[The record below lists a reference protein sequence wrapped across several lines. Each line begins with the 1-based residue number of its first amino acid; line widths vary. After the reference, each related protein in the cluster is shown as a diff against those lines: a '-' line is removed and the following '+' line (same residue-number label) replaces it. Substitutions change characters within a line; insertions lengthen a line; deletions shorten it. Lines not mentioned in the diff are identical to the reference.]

1 MSRPPDSPLS
11 RRAARA
17 LREEARGRALESEPS
32 APPEPPTATLPLPI
46 IPAAAGASRPAPLPT
61 RHDARA
67 AQLLSTGVAPARHA
81 RAPRATRAGVAI
93 GLAAAAALLLGS
105 SAAMTAM
112 MMEPTST
119 DDGGRTYAAAR
130 FAPPPL
136 PSVEALPVPK
146 VAQTLATEDIC
157 TLPEVADALAAGDDE
172 GVISAAGGGEGF
184 RAAVVSGNAPCLSL
198 ADPARIWVVVNKTR
212 PYDPLQYQ
220 PDLLVTPDNVRNI
233 EGGTLRPDAA
243 SALTG
248 MAAAASQAGAGE
260 IAVESGFR
268 SYTTQNSS
276 YGSQVSDRGIAGADL
291 VSARPGYSEHQ
302 SGITADIVAC
312 NGGCGTLDDLAA
324 SPQGAWIAAHA
335 WEYGWIVRYE
345 DGHTDTTGYLAE
357 PWHLRYV
364 GPQLAQAYHDGG
376 WHTLEEFFGLPAA
389 PGYPG

>member
-1 MSRPPDSPLS
+1 MT
-11 RRAARA
+11 A
-17 LREEARGRALESEPS
+17 LIMEPS
-32 APPEPPTATLPLPI
+32 T
-46 IPAAAGASRPAPLPT
+46 
-61 RHDARA
+61 
-67 AQLLSTGVAPARHA
+67 V
-81 RAPRATRAGVAI
+81 
-93 GLAAAAALLLGS
+93 
-105 SAAMTAM
+105 
-112 MMEPTST
+112 T
-119 DDGGRTYAAAR
+119 DDAGRTHAAAR

-146 VAQTLATEDIC
+146 VAQTLATENIC
-157 TLPEVADALAAGDDE
+157 TLPEVGDALAAGDDE

-198 ADPARIWVVVNKTR
+198 ADPARIWVVVNKMR
-212 PYDPLQYQ
+212 PYEPLQYR
-220 PDLLVTPDNVRNI
+220 PDVLVMPDNVRNI
-233 EGGTLRPDAA
+233 EEGTLRPDAA

-260 IAVESGFR
+260 IAIESGFR
-268 SYTTQNSS
+268 SYTTQRSS
-276 YGSQVSDRGIAGADL
+276 YGSQVSDRGVAGADL

-312 NGGCGTLDDLAA
+312 NGGCGTLDDLAT

-335 WEYGWIVRYE
+335 WEYGWVVRYE

-357 PWHLRYV
+357 PWHLRYI

-376 WHTLEEFFGLPAA
+376 WHTLEEFFGLPPA